1 MKWLKKTAV
10 VSCAIG
16 VLASFAAM
24 LPTSHSTEAAIAV
37 FDAKNIEEAIKIAI
51 QTAKILTEEQKQLA
65 LQIFKRKNPPTT
77 AEGLFLPI
85 ATVRRVFFW
94 LFFFHT
100 NLNGI
105 VCYILLGVLLV
116 EKTVPKSIVESAYDL
131 VELII
136 VEFFQFGIDFFEV
149 FIACCYCYQS
159 PFCFQSFIRL
169 KFLFVTSL
177 LDFFLLVK

>member
-65 LQIFKRKNPPTT
+65 LQIFKRKNPPTRRRR
-77 AEGLFLPI
+77 AFVDSVHDFDADFLDEPH
-85 ATVRRVFFW
+85 F
-94 LFFFHT
+94 
-100 NLNGI
+100 
-105 VCYILLGVLLV
+105 C
-116 EKTVPKSIVESAYDL
+116 SI
-131 VELII
+131 
-136 VEFFQFGIDFFEV
+136 G
-149 FIACCYCYQS
+149 
-159 PFCFQSFIRL
+159 
-169 KFLFVTSL
+169 
-177 LDFFLLVK
+177 